1 MLRALNDAFCLL
13 LAHAVETRAQNARAR
28 GSAYWACLVSE
39 EDMQTP
45 RIVFNYKSGR
55 TRCPRVG
62 VSLECDVQSWHPSA
76 PEESSRAR
84 RNLRQLFL
92 HPRAA
97 NEEPDKVERQIFDS
111 TPSHR
116 AVAPAAG
123 PNDEADLGVMRHFL
137 KNLSLTLK
145 VRSRATGK

>member
-1 MLRALNDAFCLL
+1 MHTLG
-13 LAHAVETRAQNARAR
+13 EITRA
-28 GSAYWACLVSE
+28 
-39 EDMQTP
+39 
-45 RIVFNYKSGR
+45 K
-55 TRCPRVG
+55 
-62 VSLECDVQSWHPSA
+62 
-76 PEESSRAR
+76 